1 MDRFLHALQGGQLPA
16 GIRSVLDLRFGEE
29 MVAGLIDAGLLTRGA
44 RATRYPCPRGGSS
57 CPREVVENPG
67 DDAFPFVAIPP
78 GAEVCCPSVRLT
90 AEELVTW
97 QTSRRALVTKLSELY
112 AVRGPANLRDEVF
125 PCAHRLGRAAWRGL
139 DREVLLCTDLNGA
152 APLAFL
158 LARQARQ
165 QPTLVLAHAR
175 TRYTPPDVDTHF
187 AAGPVSV
194 VFLEDELR
202 LDGDRLVRAQP
213 MGVAEPVATYRT
225 AAYCLL
231 VDAEGAR
238 RIDEATYRNLVADAE
253 DHDLFL
259 DLLSTVAAGR
269 YRACRR
275 DDGGFHEDS
284 LTHQQAWAYAELMER
299 RQPLR
304 AGELEVL
311 NSYGSPDKQVEAAR
325 RVLDVKVSRYEW
337 RATKLLRGDDRRAKR
352 YLFQP
357 PGGLRW
363 ALLKPLEDR
372 A

>member
-1 MDRFLHALQGGQLPA
+1 LLGIA
-16 GIRSVLDLRFGEE
+16 GASFGVAMSLGSGWYPPKYKGLAMGLVGAGNVGTAVSVL
-29 MVAGLIDAGLLTRGA
+29 VA
-44 RATRYPCPRGGSS
+44 P
-57 CPREVVENPG
+57 
-67 DDAFPFVAIPP
+67 
-78 GAEVCCPSVRLT
+78 
-90 AEELVTW
+90 
-97 QTSRRALVTKLSELY
+97 
-112 AVRGPANLRDEVF
+112 
-125 PCAHRLGRAAWRGL
+125 
-139 DREVLLCTDLNGA
+139 
-152 APLAFL
+152 PLAQWL
-158 LARQARQ
+158 GWQSVYAIAAAAITV
-165 QPTLVLAHAR
+165 PMLVMVVFAKE
-175 TRYTPPDVDTHF
+175 PPDVDTHF